1 MFALSKIAWALIMP
15 GNLLLLVLLAALAAA
30 LAGWR
35 ELGLVLAAAAVLA
48 LLAIAVLPL
57 GTWLARP
64 LEDRHSRPDLARPD
78 MAERRID
85 GIVVLGGASL
95 PALSADRDAPQINM
109 AAERLI
115 AFVALARRFP
125 QARLVFAGG
134 QGTLAKAPI
143 SEADVARRIFA
154 ELGLPPERVIF
165 EGRSRNTHEN
175 ALLARPLARPQPGET
190 WLLVTSA
197 LHMPRAVQVFAA
209 QDWPVLPYPVDYLT
223 LSRDEGL
230 FSGWGFDLAGH
241 LVLTNAAIREWIGL
255 AAYRL
260 LGRTE
265 G

>member
-1 MFALSKIAWALIMP
+1 MFALSKIVWAVIMP
-15 GNLLLLVLLAALAAA
+15 GNLLLLLLTAGLLCL

-35 ELGLVLAAAAVLA
+35 ELGLLLGAVAVVA
-48 LLAIAVLPL
+48 LLAIAVLPI

-64 LEDRHSRPDLARPD
+64 LEDRHPRPDL
-78 MAERRID
+78 EGRRID

-115 AFVALARRFP
+115 AFVALARSHP
-125 QARLVFAGG
+125 EARLVFAGG
-134 QGTLAKAPI
+134 QGTLAQAPI

-154 ELGLPPERVIF
+154 SLGLPPERVIF
-165 EGRSRNTHEN
+165 EGQSRNTHEN
-175 ALLARPLARPQPGET
+175 AVLARPLARPQPGET

-197 LHMPRAVQVFAA
+197 LHMPRAAEVFAA

-223 LSRDEGL
+223 LSRGAGP
-230 FSGWGFDLAGH
+230 FAGIGFDLAGH
-241 LVLTNAAIREWIGL
+241 LVMLNAAMREWIGL

-260 LGRTE
+260 LGRS
-265 G
+265 